1 MRLLKGDMTNFI
13 SRRSVLVGLGTAAVA
28 GSSVVSAFGRTWFDN
43 ASMRVGYAAITWGGD
58 DERAIREIAEAG
70 FTAVQ
75 VRGSAFERYGKAPN
89 ELKDLL
95 ARHQLTF
102 AVLSSGN
109 LGIDPASE
117 TSELAMHVDHAKFL
131 RAVGGRTLQIIDQ
144 RPKRALVAADYARLG
159 RLLTAVGRRTAEL
172 GVETVYHHHMN
183 SIGEKPHEVDAVL
196 ETVDPKFVGILF
208 DIAHYQQGGGDP
220 VAAIRKYRDR
230 IKVVHLKDVRAID
243 KAPGYE
249 WVELGRGR
257 VDVKGCVAAL
267 KENGFKGWAI
277 IELDKVPD
285 ANGSPK
291 ASALA
296 NKQYAVQQLG
306 LAV

>member
-1 MRLLKGDMTNFI
+1 MPVL
-13 SRRSVLVGLGTAAVA
+13 SRRSFLSGLGVAAVA
-28 GSSVVSAFGRTWFDN
+28 GSSDLVRSSVVSGFSRTEADT
-43 ASMRVGYAAITWGGD
+43 ATMRVGYAAITWGGD
-58 DERAIREIAEAG
+58 DEKAAREIAEAG
-70 FTAVQ
+70 FSAIQ
-75 VRGSAFERYGKAPN
+75 VRGSAFERYGKSPN

-95 ARHQLTF
+95 AQHKLTF

-109 LGIDPASE
+109 LGIDPAKE
-117 TSELAMHVDHAKFL
+117 ASELATHLEHAKFL
-131 RAVGGRTLQIIDQ
+131 RAAGGRTLQIIDE

-159 RLLTAVGRRTAEL
+159 KLLTAVGRRTAEL

-183 SIGEKPHEVDAVL
+183 SIGEKPQELDAVL
-196 ETVDPKFVGILF
+196 ETVDPKAVGILF

-267 KENGFKGWAI
+267 KEVGFKGWAI

-285 ANGSPK
+285 ADGSPK

-306 LAV
+306 LTL